1 MSNSIL
7 VPLGGD
13 PSFSPLWGGAPC
25 PSPLPLSY
33 PCGLNGLCGSGKFPW
48 DFPAGGRPCD
58 GPSIPCEL
66 TFILVM
72 IPLARLPLW
81 HPAMPSKIPI
91 ICLFPYEI
99 GLGWKCLSSPFR
111 HIGLSA
117 HWSLQGEGAWG
128 LPLPNRGCPWDSS
141 GPGLSLIPP
150 SAVLCHHYGYFS
162 RGGGVMTPPSCP
174 GLCFQWG
181 SHLIAPSVPPA
192 PLVGLGGPLVGLPWA
207 LVLPVGSTSFVGY

>member
-1 MSNSIL
+1 MSKSIL

-13 PSFSPLWGGAPC
+13 PSFSPLWGGAPVA

-33 PCGLNGLCGSGKFPW
+33 PCGLNGLCGSGKSPW

-81 HPAMPSKIPI
+81 HPAMPSK
-91 ICLFPYEI
+91 
-99 GLGWKCLSSPFR
+99 SPSIASFLRKLAWVGSAYHFR
-111 HIGLSA
+111 FGTLAVSA
-117 HWSLQGEGAWG
+117 HWPFGTLVPSGEGAWG

-141 GPGLSLIPP
+141 GPGLSLFSL
-150 SAVLCHHYGYFS
+150 SAILYHHYGYYS
-162 RGGGVMTPPSCP
+162 RGGGVVTLHSVRVYTPCGLTFVCP
-174 GLCFQWG
+174 VSSSAPWWG
-181 SHLIAPSVPPA
+181 W
-192 PLVGLGGPLVGLPWA
+192 GDPWSDF
-207 LVLPVGSTSFVGY
+207 LRP